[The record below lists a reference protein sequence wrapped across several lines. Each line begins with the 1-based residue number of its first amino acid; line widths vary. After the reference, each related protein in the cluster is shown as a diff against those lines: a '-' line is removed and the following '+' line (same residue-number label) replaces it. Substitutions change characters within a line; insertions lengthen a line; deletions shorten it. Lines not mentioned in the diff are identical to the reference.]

1 MTEKLR
7 YDYTGDQRLLEGA
20 DWFGAFHGLRLHFHD
35 EIQVSFLEH
44 GQRDYLIDGAAISLR
59 AGQLLI
65 LPHKR
70 VHRAMPSSDIMVRS
84 TEFYLAPSELP
95 ETAVAWIE
103 RQAYVIAD
111 APWLV
116 DTPARNVPPAV
127 LDTAA
132 TLNPQCVVTKE
143 SSRAPASDRQFL
155 DLPLG
160 VQIAEIAS
168 ARNLTREAYIRAFTR
183 RFGMTPHAY
192 RVNLRLNEGRA
203 LLRQGYAIA
212 DVAAA
217 AGFSDQSHFG
227 RSFLACFGATPGQFR
242 AAHSQR

>member
-20 DWFGAFHGLRLHFHD
+20 DWFGAFHGLRPHFHD

-44 GQRDYLIDGAAISLR
+44 GQRDYLID
-59 AGQLLI
+59 
-65 LPHKR
+65 

-116 DTPARNVPPAV
+116 DTPADDVPPAV

-143 SSRAPASDRQFL
+143 SSRAPTPDRQFL